1 MFVLMLQLTKAEEE
15 VMQVLWSLDQS
26 FVKDMIPYFPDPK
39 PAYNTVSTII
49 RILENKG
56 FVAHDIFGRTHRY
69 KPVISKETYSKQQTN
84 TLVNNFFKGSYQ
96 DMLSYFIKDK
106 KISLS
111 ELENILNDLKKP

>member
-106 KISLS
+106 NISLS
-111 ELENILNDLKKP
+111 ELENILNDLKKQ